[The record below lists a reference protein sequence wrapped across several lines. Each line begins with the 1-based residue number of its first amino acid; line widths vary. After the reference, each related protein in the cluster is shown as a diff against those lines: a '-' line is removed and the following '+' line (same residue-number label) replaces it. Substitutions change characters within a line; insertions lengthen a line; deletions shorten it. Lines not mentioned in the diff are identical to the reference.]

1 MTSHL
6 DRFVLWMN
14 LSFHG
19 SACLHHLSN
28 WAPGRALDN
37 MRIVQVLQAGSAI
50 HRLKELGVVLRR
62 SQLIEQKFDS
72 VNVLHWMQK
81 LT

>member
-6 DRFVLWMN
+6 DRFVLWMD
-14 LSFHG
+14 LSFHS
-19 SACLHHLSN
+19 SACLHQIN
-28 WAPGRALDN
+28 RWAPGRARDN
-37 MRIVQVLQAGSAI
+37 MRIVQVLQAESAI
-50 HRLKELGVVLRR
+50 HGLKELGVVLCR
-62 SQLIEQKFDS
+62 SQLVEQKLDS

>member
-14 LSFHG
+14 ISFHD
-19 SACLHHLSN
+19 SAYLHQLNS
-28 WAPGRALDN
+28 RAAGKARDN
-37 MRIVQVLQAGSAI
+37 MRMTWVLQVGSAI
-50 HRLKELGVVLRR
+50 HGLEELGVVLCR

-72 VNVLHWMQK
+72 VNVLHWM
-81 LT
+81 

>member
-19 SACLHHLSN
+19 NAYLHQLTR
-28 WAPGRALDN
+28 WVPDKARDN
-37 MRIVQVLQAGSAI
+37 MRIVWAPQVGSAI
-50 HRLKELGVVLRR
+50 HGLKELGVVLCR
-62 SQLIEQKFDS
+62 SQLVEQKFDS
-72 VNVLHWMQK
+72 VDVLHWMQK

>member
-6 DRFVLWMN
+6 DRFVLWMD

-19 SACLHHLSN
+19 SACLHQLN
-28 WAPGRALDN
+28 RRTLGKARDN
-37 MRIVQVLQAGSAI
+37 MRIEWALQAGSAI
-50 HRLKELGVVLRR
+50 HGLKELGVVLCR
-62 SQLIEQKFDS
+62 SQLVEQKFDS
-72 VNVLHWMQK
+72 VNVFHWVQK